1 MTRSTQRLKI
11 IVAGMAA
18 QYPVGGVAWD
28 YLQYAIGLARLG
40 HDVVYHEDT
49 WCWPYDPLLRTMTDD
64 PSYSASYLGDF
75 FARYAPEL
83 AGRWHYL
90 HLHETSCGMSRED
103 FDDFA
108 RSAELFINVS
118 GGNFFPDTLSPS
130 CLKLFIDTDPGYNQ
144 IILSERPS
152 WSENVERWCAGV
164 HAHDRHFTYAENH
177 GRPGC
182 TMPSAGIAW
191 KKTRM
196 PVVPEL
202 WPANP
207 DRVKP
212 GSPWSTVMTW
222 NVFKGKLEYRGVEY
236 RGKAEEFPKIAD
248 LPRRFGRPFRIA
260 VGGTEAPL
268 GDLAAQGWAVE
279 DGPAATLSP
288 QDYQD
293 YIAASRGE
301 ISVAKNVYVALKT
314 GWFSTR
320 SACYLAASRPVV
332 VQDTGFSRILPTGR
346 GLHAFST
353 ADEAAAAIKAVE
365 ADYENEMRAARD
377 ISIAHFDARQV
388 LSRLI
393 EDAFAGSA

>member
-1 MTRSTQRLKI
+1 MATSSQQLKI

-28 YLQYAIGLARLG
+28 YLQYPIGLARLG

-49 WCWPYDPLLRTMTDD
+49 WCWPYHPLSRTVVDD
-64 PSYSASYLGDF
+64 PSYSAAYLRDF

-83 AGRWHYL
+83 AERWHYL
-90 HLHETSCGMSRED
+90 HLHEASCGMDRAA

-108 RSAELFINVS
+108 RSADLFINVS
-118 GGNFFPDTLSPS
+118 GGSFFPDSLSPR
-130 CLKLFIDTDPGYNQ
+130 CLKLFLDTDPGYNQ

-152 WSENVERWCAGV
+152 WSENVDRWCAGV
-164 HAHDRHFTYAENH
+164 HAHDRHFTYAENF
-177 GRPGC
+177 GATDC
-182 TMPSAGIAW
+182 TMPAAGIAW

-196 PVVPEL
+196 PIVPEL
-202 WPANP
+202 WQPRADHIKP
-207 DRVKP
+207 D
-212 GSPWSTVMTW
+212 SPWSTVMTW

-236 RGKAEEFPKIAD
+236 RGKAEEFAKIAN

-268 GDLAAQGWAVE
+268 ADLANQGWAAE
-279 DGPAATLSP
+279 DGPSATLTP
-288 QDYQD
+288 EDYQD
-293 YIAASRGE
+293 YLAASRGE
-301 ISVAKNVYVALKT
+301 VSVAKNVYVALKT

-332 VQDTGFSRILPTGR
+332 VQDTGFSSILPTGR
-346 GLHAFST
+346 GLHAFTT
-353 ADEAAAAIKAVE
+353 ADEAAAAIEAVE
-365 ADYENEMRAARD
+365 ANYQAEMRAARD
-377 ISIAHFDARQV
+377 LALAHFDARQV

-393 EDAFAGSA
+393 ADAFAAS